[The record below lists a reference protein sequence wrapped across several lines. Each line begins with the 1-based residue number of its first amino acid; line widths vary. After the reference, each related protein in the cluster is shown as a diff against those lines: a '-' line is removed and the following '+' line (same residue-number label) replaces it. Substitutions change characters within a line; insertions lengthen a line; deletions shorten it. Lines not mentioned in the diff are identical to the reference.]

1 MIEETAEETINIIEI
16 KAGELI
22 LKVPHTSEGLKVVR
36 AMVTLLE
43 EEFIGEEKVKGV
55 GKTQPNLP
63 TFSPVIPS
71 SKQRT
76 KFKDWN
82 ALAKTRA
89 GTLYKEVIDRFLIE
103 YKDGVEPLTENLFQI
118 IREMYG
124 KELKNTSIAS
134 YVSLYKRYIRE
145 NKLAEN
151 PIAKTPSGNR
161 EEYKEGTTNL
171 REIPMEQVCKIWDLL
186 PDNFS
191 FRQVKALITTDIT
204 QSGARID
211 ACNFTIKEFKENPA
225 FGCLETSPGIF
236 LKGTKEKGE
245 ED

>member
-124 KELKNTSIAS
+124 KHLKETSIAS
-134 YVSLYKRYIRE
+134 YVSMYKRYIRE
-145 NKLAEN
+145 NKLAEAHFTKEDYKKD
-151 PIAKTPSGNR
+151 AK
-161 EEYKEGTTNL
+161 NL
-171 REIPMEQVCKIWDLL
+171 RVIPIDKVVEIWSLL
-186 PDNFS
+186 PGEFTYK
-191 FRQVKALITTDIT
+191 QVKALIPPGTM
-204 QSGARID
+204 QSGSRI
-211 ACNFTIKEFKENPA
+211 AVTNYTIREFKENPA
-225 FGCLETSPGIF
+225 FECEETSPGMF
-236 LKGTKEKGE
+236 KKVGQSE
-245 ED
+245 